1 MFAIEN
7 SFALVTLFC
16 HDYHADLQLDPEKM
30 SQVDQKLILLTCK
43 YTEMKNNT

>member
-7 SFALVTLFC
+7 SFVLVRFFC

-30 SQVDQKLILLTCK
+30 AQVQKLILLT
-43 YTEMKNNT
+43 